1 MVTLEYL
8 TGTHFSES
16 AARRADP
23 PFLLVCKWKGA
34 FHGVFDSFIRADRFG
49 GGGMLTSFVIW
60 REPGNT
66 APFRCPGRKLEHMH
80 PGAARAEDHGRPIRT
95 AHAAGSFRSQ
105 RTFPLSGGKVCA
117 RSSGKGAVRPVL
129 RTKKE
134 SSHGKFRSEVCVR
147 CLNHITVREP
157 PFTGRAEAA
166 EGGKSL
172 IVFNIGRIKVD

>member
-1 MVTLEYL
+1 MCLIRL
-8 TGTHFSES
+8 SERTAS
-16 AARRADP
+16 AEVGCWQVLSYGVSPATP
-23 PFLLVCKWKGA
+23 PHSVVLVEN
-34 FHGVFDSFIRADRFG
+34 
-49 GGGMLTSFVIW
+49 L
-60 REPGNT
+60 NT
-66 APFRCPGRKLEHMH
+66 CIPEK
-80 PGAARAEDHGRPIRT
+80 RAEDHGRPIRT

-117 RSSGKGAVRPVL
+117 ESSGKGAVRPVL

-166 EGGKSL
+166 EEGKSL

>member
-1 MVTLEYL
+1 MCLIRL
-8 TGTHFSES
+8 SERTAS
-16 AARRADP
+16 AEVGCWQALSYGASPATPPHSVVLVENLNTCIPEQRAP
-23 PFLLVCKWKGA
+23 RIM
-34 FHGVFDSFIRADRFG
+34 GV
-49 GGGMLTSFVIW
+49 
-60 REPGNT
+60 
-66 APFRCPGRKLEHMH
+66 
-80 PGAARAEDHGRPIRT
+80 PIRT

-157 PFTGRAEAA
+157 PFTGRAEAT